1 MNEQLQRAYDA
12 LQQADAAGNAED
24 AQQLADYI
32 RELEA
37 QVMVQ
42 EEKKPAPSK
51 GDGLESPVT
60 YGLGGALVGR
70 LAGPAI
76 GAGVDTA
83 VRGMMGQRAQAAKP
97 PAQPQMPKVEP
108 SMSAPTATPK
118 VAPPHPV
125 GSWTKSQYLEYDK
138 EGNPKGIGFGGRS
151 YAEAAER
158 QKTVANA
165 EKATK
170 GAYRGLAGS
179 GLIVESKLADEINQP
194 RLAEG
199 TPPTRSAAQL
209 SAPPLA
215 TPPSA
220 PPKPSFMGRLTRG
233 MAPPTK
239 APMYIGGAMA
249 AGQGRDAYEQMREGN
264 VGEAAL
270 SGAGALGGLGM
281 FSRIKP
287 VRAAGTLLG
296 VGTPLARM
304 YRSLTKDED
313 EPERKAM
320 GGLAGYAKGK
330 RVKQAYEYGAE
341 QAGKL
346 SDWAQNYIDQYI
358 TPIQSDRMA
367 GVGGPSFSANQIGRP
382 EYKGRVWG
390 QGKPSAASS
399 VANLAKDP
407 RFGGPSGQ
415 VFVPMVGSERMHQ
428 SNQIMWDRLLEEFYK
443 NPQKL
448 TPDLRKA
455 INEYIQSGGLV
466 SGKSKSSFDPIE
478 NFDIADREM
487 VEGLGKTFDARKTI
501 AQHAFGGEGIG
512 GRKAQIIPYE
522 KMLAEYTDP
531 NVLGAE
537 TFSVGPRAFR
547 LTGQTEKTPRPDLNE
562 AFPYLLHGEDLGVT
576 YSLVPSELSLM
587 DFQRNWRRDTGKT
600 LPLKS
605 GKLPQPGYYEHTMG
619 YKPPGSSERVYP
631 RQKITE
637 DWIKELQRS
646 EFKRGG
652 LSQAPGESS
661 SDQDLLSAYE
671 FERRK
676 EGRPSNYNRG
686 TLSRGNSRADI
697 DIASDNG
704 GNVYQNYYRYS
715 DPEAAQRDYENLLA
729 ESEMRNDLSGYA
741 EGGKTPAWQRA
752 EGKNPEGGLNAKGR
766 ASYKAETGGTL
777 KRPQPEG
784 GARRDSFC
792 ARMTG
797 MKKKLTSSK
806 TANDPD
812 SRINKSL
819 RKWNC

>member
-12 LQQADAAGNAED
+12 LQQADAAGNKEH
-24 AQQLADYI
+24 AQQIADYI

-37 QVMVQ
+37 QEMVP

-60 YGLGGALVGR
+60 YGLGGALAGR

-97 PAQPQMPKVEP
+97 PVQPQMPRVEP
-108 SMSAPTATPK
+108 SMVAEAPARLSEPPPAIGPGAMKNVSHNVEEILGNRPAMSLTKQPVPGFEARPGRLIATPIGADLSTA
-118 VAPPHPV
+118 AP
-125 GSWTKSQYLEYDK
+125 
-138 EGNPKGIGFGGRS
+138 
-151 YAEAAER
+151 
-158 QKTVANA
+158 
-165 EKATK
+165 
-170 GAYRGLAGS
+170 
-179 GLIVESKLADEINQP
+179 
-194 RLAEG
+194 
-199 TPPTRSAAQL
+199 PPTRSAAQL
-209 SAPPLA
+209 SAPPPA
-215 TPPSA
+215 APAAA

-239 APMYIGGAMA
+239 SPMYIGGAMA

-304 YRSLTKDED
+304 YRSLTRDED

-341 QAGKL
+341 KAGKL
-346 SDWAQNYIDQYI
+346 SDWAQNYINQRLV
-358 TPIQSDRMA
+358 PIQSDRMA
-367 GVGGPSFSANQIGRP
+367 GVGGPSFSANQLGRP
-382 EYKGRVWG
+382 EYSGYAWG
-390 QGKPSAASS
+390 QGKPSAASA

-407 RFGGPSGQ
+407 KFGGPSGQ
-415 VFVPMVGSERMHQ
+415 VFAPMVGSGRMHQ
-428 SNQIMWDRLLEEFYK
+428 SNQIIFDRMMEEFYK

-448 TPDLRKA
+448 TPDLRKS

-512 GRKAQIIPYE
+512 SRKAQIIPYE
-522 KMLAEYTDP
+522 QILKESTDP

-547 LTGQTEKTPRPDLNE
+547 LTGQAEKTPRPELNE
-562 AFPYLLHGEDLGVT
+562 AFPYLLRGEDLGVT
-576 YSLVPSELSLM
+576 YSPVPSELGLM
-587 DFQRNWRRDTGKT
+587 DFQRNWRKDTGKT

-619 YKPPGSSERVYP
+619 YKPPGSSERLYP
-631 RQKITE
+631 RQEITE

-646 EFKRGG
+646 GFRRGG
-652 LSQAPGESS
+652 LA
-661 SDQDLLSAYE
+661 
-671 FERRK
+671 
-676 EGRPSNYNRG
+676 
-686 TLSRGNSRADI
+686 
-697 DIASDNG
+697 
-704 GNVYQNYYRYS
+704 
-715 DPEAAQRDYENLLA
+715 
-729 ESEMRNDLSGYA
+729 
-741 EGGKTPAWQRA
+741 
-752 EGKNPEGGLNAKGR
+752 
-766 ASYKAETGGTL
+766 
-777 KRPQPEG
+777 
-784 GARRDSFC
+784 
-792 ARMTG
+792 
-797 MKKKLTSSK
+797 
-806 TANDPD
+806 
-812 SRINKSL
+812 
-819 RKWNC
+819 

>member
-24 AQQLADYI
+24 AQKLADFI

-42 EEKKPAPSK
+42 EEKKAAPTDDS
-51 GDGLESPVT
+51 GLQNPMT
-60 YGLGGALVGR
+60 YGLAGAAAGR
-70 LAGPAI
+70 LLGPAV
-76 GAGVDTA
+76 GAGIDTA
-83 VRGMMGQRAQAAKP
+83 ARSMMNRKP
-97 PAQPQMPKVEP
+97 PAPGAAPAAPAATTRMEPSITPSQPARLSEPPSLLGPGAIKVISHNEQQVIGHPAAMSLARKPEPGFEVRPGRLIATPEGADLSVEAPPPQPQ
-108 SMSAPTATPK
+108 AP
-118 VAPPHPV
+118 
-125 GSWTKSQYLEYDK
+125 L
-138 EGNPKGIGFGGRS
+138 
-151 YAEAAER
+151 
-158 QKTVANA
+158 
-165 EKATK
+165 
-170 GAYRGLAGS
+170 
-179 GLIVESKLADEINQP
+179 
-194 RLAEG
+194 
-199 TPPTRSAAQL
+199 TRSAAQL
-209 SAPPLA
+209 SAPPAA
-215 TPPSA
+215 TPPA
-220 PPKPSFMGRLTRG
+220 TPPKPSLFNRMSRTL
-233 MAPPTK
+233 AEPKKVPL
-239 APMYIGGAMA
+239 YVGGAMA

-304 YRSLTKDED
+304 YRSLTKEED

-341 QAGKL
+341 KAGKL
-346 SDWAQNYIDQYI
+346 SDWAQNYINQRLV
-358 TPIQSDRMA
+358 PIQSDRMA
-367 GVGGPSFSANQIGRP
+367 GVGGPSFSANQLGRP
-382 EYKGRVWG
+382 EYSGYAWG
-390 QGKPSAASS
+390 QGKPSAASA

-407 RFGGPSGQ
+407 KFGGPSGQ
-415 VFVPMVGSERMHQ
+415 VFAPMVGSGRMHQ
-428 SNQIMWDRLLEEFYK
+428 SNQIIFDRMMEEFYK

-448 TPDLRKA
+448 TPDLRKS

-512 GRKAQIIPYE
+512 SRKAQIIPYE
-522 KMLAEYTDP
+522 QILKESTDP

-547 LTGQTEKTPRPDLNE
+547 LTGQAEKTPRPELNE
-562 AFPYLLHGEDLGVT
+562 AFPYLLRGEDLGVT
-576 YSLVPSELSLM
+576 YSPVPSELGLM
-587 DFQRNWRRDTGKT
+587 DFQRNWRKDTGKT

-631 RQKITE
+631 RQEITE

-646 EFKRGG
+646 GFKRGG
-652 LSQAPGESS
+652 LSQAPSESS
-661 SDQDLLSAYE
+661 SDQDLLSAFE
-671 FERRK
+671 FERGK

-697 DIASDNG
+697 DIASGNG

-715 DPEAAQRDYENLLA
+715 DPEAAQRDYENFLA
-729 ESEMRNDLSGYA
+729 EY
-741 EGGKTPAWQRA
+741 Q
-752 EGKNPEGGLNAKGR
+752 
-766 ASYKAETGGTL
+766 
-777 KRPQPEG
+777 
-784 GARRDSFC
+784 
-792 ARMTG
+792 
-797 MKKKLTSSK
+797 
-806 TANDPD
+806 
-812 SRINKSL
+812 
-819 RKWNC
+819 

>member
-12 LQQADAAGNAED
+12 LQQADAAGNKEH
-24 AQQLADYI
+24 AQQIADYI

-37 QVMVQ
+37 QEMVP
-42 EEKKPAPSK
+42 EEKKPEPSK

-60 YGLGGALVGR
+60 YGLGGALAGR

-97 PAQPQMPKVEP
+97 PAQPQMPRVEP
-108 SMSAPTATPK
+108 SMVAEAPARLSEPPPAIGPGAMKNVSHNVEEILGNRPAMSLTKQPVPGFEARPGRLIATPIGADLSTA
-118 VAPPHPV
+118 AP
-125 GSWTKSQYLEYDK
+125 
-138 EGNPKGIGFGGRS
+138 
-151 YAEAAER
+151 
-158 QKTVANA
+158 
-165 EKATK
+165 
-170 GAYRGLAGS
+170 
-179 GLIVESKLADEINQP
+179 
-194 RLAEG
+194 
-199 TPPTRSAAQL
+199 PPTRSAAQL
-209 SAPPLA
+209 SAPPPA
-215 TPPSA
+215 APAAA

-287 VRAAGTLLG
+287 VRAASTLLG

-304 YRSLTKDED
+304 YRSLTRDED

-341 QAGKL
+341 KAGKL
-346 SDWAQNYIDQYI
+346 SDWAQNYINQRLV
-358 TPIQSDRMA
+358 PIQSDRMA
-367 GVGGPSFSANQIGRP
+367 GVGGPSFSANQLGRP
-382 EYKGRVWG
+382 EYSGYAWG
-390 QGKPSAASS
+390 QGKPSAASA

-407 RFGGPSGQ
+407 KFGGPSGQ
-415 VFVPMVGSERMHQ
+415 VFAPMVGSGRMHQ
-428 SNQIMWDRLLEEFYK
+428 SNQIIFDRMLEEFYK

-448 TPDLRKA
+448 TPDLRKS

-512 GRKAQIIPYE
+512 SRKAQIIPYE
-522 KMLAEYTDP
+522 QILKESTDP

-547 LTGQTEKTPRPDLNE
+547 LTGQAEKTPRPELNE
-562 AFPYLLHGEDLGVT
+562 AFPYLLRGEDLGVT
-576 YSLVPSELSLM
+576 YSPVPSELGLM
-587 DFQRNWRRDTGKT
+587 DFQRNWRKDTGKT

-631 RQKITE
+631 RQEITE

-646 EFKRGG
+646 GFRRGG
-652 LSQAPGESS
+652 LA
-661 SDQDLLSAYE
+661 
-671 FERRK
+671 
-676 EGRPSNYNRG
+676 
-686 TLSRGNSRADI
+686 
-697 DIASDNG
+697 
-704 GNVYQNYYRYS
+704 
-715 DPEAAQRDYENLLA
+715 
-729 ESEMRNDLSGYA
+729 
-741 EGGKTPAWQRA
+741 
-752 EGKNPEGGLNAKGR
+752 
-766 ASYKAETGGTL
+766 
-777 KRPQPEG
+777 
-784 GARRDSFC
+784 
-792 ARMTG
+792 
-797 MKKKLTSSK
+797 
-806 TANDPD
+806 
-812 SRINKSL
+812 
-819 RKWNC
+819 